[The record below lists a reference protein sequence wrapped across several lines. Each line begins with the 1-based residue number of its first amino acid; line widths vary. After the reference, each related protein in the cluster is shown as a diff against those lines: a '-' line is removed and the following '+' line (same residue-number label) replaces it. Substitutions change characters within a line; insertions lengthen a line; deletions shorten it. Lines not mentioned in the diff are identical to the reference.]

1 MLENQSE
8 TRSRF
13 LIYSCFAITLVAGIS
28 GTLLGPAFQSLS
40 LRFTI
45 PLENSGIFTGLQFL
59 GITISVL
66 ATGRLLDR
74 INARYALMCGS
85 VLIGLGL
92 LLIAVASSVSVAL
105 LGTFVLGLGYGIAD
119 VGANVV
125 IARLNPER
133 TGAALSRLAFFYGL
147 GAVLGPQLINIALSQ
162 NNFTLAFIATAVIS
176 LLLTI
181 PFSQGSLPVERP
193 DGMAKANTAAR
204 IHWWVLLPFALV
216 LFTYVGVEVG
226 FSSWIVTQIS
236 MVNRITVSLAT
247 IGASLFWLGLTVSRG
262 LASLILRRLTESQV
276 LVASMVVVLIG
287 LVLLLVL
294 PSLPTVA
301 FVSAFIV
308 GFGCGPIFPTTLA
321 LAGNVYP
328 ESRGTTSGVMMA
340 VGTLGGALLPWV
352 QGQIGA
358 GKDGGMGL
366 VLIVALA
373 MICFQYFKP
382 QPVKSRSN

>member
-162 NNFTLAFIATAVIS
+162 NNFTLAFIATAIIS

-193 DGMAKANTAAR
+193 DGMAKANTAVR

-382 QPVKSRSN
+382 QPVKS